1 VSTSEKVIEKMKEEI
16 KNIDAERGRL
26 AKFKSG
32 KVEKLKELE
41 DKVKKIDIF
50 DNIDS
55 DKLIIALTKKDAQVK
70 DLKSVQENY
79 QSKIVALERRKDQ
92 EVNFLKK

>member
-1 VSTSEKVIEKMKEEI
+1 MKEEI

-26 AKFKSG
+26 QKFKNG

-55 DKLIIALTKKDAQVK
+55 DKLVAALTKKDAQLR
-70 DLKSVQENY
+70 DLKNV
-79 QSKIVALERRKDQ
+79 
-92 EVNFLKK
+92 